1 MPAEAKDEKQIISYL
16 LGELSE
22 AEQSQVEERFLRDAE
37 YLATVRAV
45 EDDLIDDY
53 IRGEL
58 STRAQARVE
67 NYLAAS
73 PRNRRKLEFAR
84 ELSNVLD
91 ETPAAA
97 GVTAAER
104 QEKVSWW
111 ATLAALFRAP
121 GRAFQFATVA
131 LAAALALVGLWLL
144 LDRRQ
149 AHTQLARLQAER
161 QDGRRREEGLQ
172 QEAAAERAR
181 RDELARQL
189 EGEREQR
196 LRVEEQ
202 AEQLRR
208 ERERAD
214 LSRKSAAREAPA
226 PSQASIAT
234 FVLTPGLTRSSGEP
248 KKLIVPRGSRLMRLQ
263 LDLEAGDEHG
273 SYRAELR
280 SAGGNLVWSRDVTP
294 RRAGASVT
302 LDLPAARLASGEH
315 ELTLRGRVGD
325 RRFEDI
331 GYYYFSIVKR

>member
-37 YLATVRAV
+37 YLETVRAV

-91 ETPAAA
+91 ETPAATE
-97 GVTAAER
+97 VTAER
-104 QEKVSWW
+104 REKVSWW

-172 QEAAAERAR
+172 REAAAERTR

-214 LSRKSAAREAPA
+214 LSRKSAARQAPA
-226 PSQASIAT
+226 PSQASVAT
-234 FVLTPGLTRSSGEP
+234 FVLAPGLTRGSDEP
-248 KKLIVPRGSRLMRLQ
+248 KKLVVPRGSRLMRLQ
-263 LDLEAGDEHG
+263 LDLEAGDEHS

-280 SAGGNLVWSRDVTP
+280 SKGGNLVWSRDATL
-294 RRAGASVT
+294 RRAGASLT
-302 LDLPAARLASGEH
+302 LDLPAARLASGEY
-315 ELTLRGRVGD
+315 ELILRGRVGA